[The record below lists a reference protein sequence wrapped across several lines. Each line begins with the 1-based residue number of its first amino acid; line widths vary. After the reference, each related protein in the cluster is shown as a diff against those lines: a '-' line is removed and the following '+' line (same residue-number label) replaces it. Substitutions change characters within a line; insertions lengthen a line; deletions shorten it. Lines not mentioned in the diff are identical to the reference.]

1 MLCPTQHS
9 DANKVAFPRHEK
21 LCLYSDYPVR
31 DEEPL
36 FISVQRSGNPLHRWS
51 ERLVI
56 LTLGEAVLLVQSSV
70 LVLIAENI
78 PIFEQET
85 VLRDTLCDGCYFH
98 GRLSCLD
105 GAQIFLVLEACNVVF
120 PHIMAS
126 GFSLDPC
133 L

>member
-1 MLCPTQHS
+1 MLI
-9 DANKVAFPRHEK
+9 KLLFPGMRN
-21 LCLYSDYPVR
+21 CACIQITPVR

-36 FISVQRSGNPLHRWS
+36 FISVQRSGNSLHRWS

-85 VLRDTLCDGCYFH
+85 VLRDSLCDGCYFH
-98 GRLSCLD
+98 GRLSCLG